1 MFALSQDLSDRFY
14 DSANY
19 MWEFSSNNIANLL
32 FVRGRKPA
40 NIFVNSL
47 MKTPTHY
54 NHKEMSK

>member
-1 MFALSQDLSDRFY
+1 MFALSQDLSDRFN

-19 MWEFSSNNIANLL
+19 MWEFSNNNLANSL

-40 NIFVNSL
+40 NIFTYL
-47 MKTPTHY
+47 METPTHY